1 MNLFLELRRHGR
13 LADKRHPMYE
23 KSRFTR
29 FWMYF
34 MAVFWAGYL
43 IFIGTTF
50 AFGFEGAAVE
60 PYHLLNSGLVFVLA
74 LDFLMRFPFQKTPTQ
89 EVKPYLL
96 LPVRRNRLIDFLLIR
111 SGLSGFNLLW
121 LFLFAPFALITVTK
135 FYGLWGVLTYCV
147 GIWLLMVLNNYWFLL
162 CKTLLSERIWWVL
175 LPVAVYG
182 GLALGMFLPDDS
194 PVFDWFLELG
204 EGFITGNAWVFL
216 ALLAGI
222 GLMWWVNS
230 RVIRRLIYDELN
242 KTEDSTV
249 RVKKLSEYKFLD
261 RYGLVGEYMRLE
273 LKLMLRNKICRKS
286 LITIVCAVAVIS
298 AVIGFTDIYN
308 GAMSEFWVLYNYVI
322 VSLLSFSTLMG
333 YEGNYMDGLMTRRE
347 SIFALLRAKYALYT
361 SALIVPFLLMLPGVV
376 TGKQTL
382 LQSVSWLLF
391 TAGPISFC
399 FFQVA
404 VYNNRTVDLNAKMT
418 ARSNQ
423 GTGLQQLMAFAAF
436 FLPAVVYAPLGL
448 VFGETVA
455 RWALIALGL
464 GFILTSRLW
473 IRNVYRRL
481 MQRRYQNMEGFR
493 DSRQR

>member
-23 KSRFTR
+23 KSRFAR

-43 IFIGTTF
+43 IFIGTML
-50 AFGFEGAAVE
+50 AFGLEDAPME
-60 PYHLLNSGLVFVLA
+60 PYHILNSGLVFILA

-111 SGLSGFNLLW
+111 SGLSGFNFIW
-121 LFLFAPFALITVTK
+121 MFLFVPFAFITVMK
-135 FYGLWGVLTYCV
+135 FYGLWGVLTYYL

-162 CKTLLSERIWWVL
+162 CRTLLGERIWWVL

-194 PVFDWFLELG
+194 PVFDWSLELG
-204 EGFITGNAWVFL
+204 EGFITGNVWVFL
-216 ALLAGI
+216 AVLAGI

-298 AVIGFTDIYN
+298 AVIGFTDIYD
-308 GAMSEFWVLYNYVI
+308 GALSEFWVLYNYVI
-322 VSLLSFSTLMG
+322 VTLLSFSTLMG

-361 SALIVPFLLMLPGVV
+361 AALIVPFLLMLPGVV

-391 TAGPISFC
+391 TAGPVSFC

-423 GTGLQQLMAFAAF
+423 GTGLQQIMAFAAF

-455 RWALIALGL
+455 RWTLIALGL

>member
-23 KSRFTR
+23 KSRFAR

-43 IFIGTTF
+43 IFIGTML
-50 AFGFEGAAVE
+50 AFGLEDAPME
-60 PYHLLNSGLVFVLA
+60 PYHILNSGLVFILA

-111 SGLSGFNLLW
+111 SGLSGFNFIW
-121 LFLFAPFALITVTK
+121 MFLFVPFAFITVMK
-135 FYGLWGVLTYCV
+135 FYGLWGVLTYYL

-162 CKTLLSERIWWVL
+162 CRTLLGERIWWVL

-194 PVFDWFLELG
+194 PVFDWSLELG
-204 EGFITGNAWVFL
+204 EGFITGNVWAFL

-298 AVIGFTDIYN
+298 AVIGFTDIYD
-308 GAMSEFWVLYNYVI
+308 GALSEFWVLYNYVI
-322 VSLLSFSTLMG
+322 VTLLSFSTLMG

-347 SIFALLRAKYALYT
+347 SIFALLRAKYVLYT
-361 SALIVPFLLMLPGVV
+361 AALIVPFLLMLPGVV

-391 TAGPISFC
+391 TAGPVSFC

-448 VFGETVA
+448 AFGETVA
-455 RWALIALGL
+455 RWTLIVLGL

>member
-23 KSRFTR
+23 KSRFAR

-34 MAVFWAGYL
+34 VAVFWAGYL
-43 IFIGTTF
+43 IFIGTML
-50 AFGFEGAAVE
+50 AFGFEDAAVE
-60 PYHLLNSGLVFVLA
+60 PYHLLNSGLVFILA

-96 LPVRRNRLIDFLLIR
+96 LPVRRGRLIDFLLIR
-111 SGLSGFNLLW
+111 SGLSGFNFIW
-121 LFLFAPFALITVTK
+121 MFLFVPFAFITVMK
-135 FYGLWGVLTYCV
+135 FYGLWGVLTYNL

-162 CKTLLSERIWWVL
+162 CRTLLGERIWWIL

-194 PVFDWFLELG
+194 PVFDWSLELG
-204 EGFITGNAWVFL
+204 EGFITGNVWAFL
-216 ALLAGI
+216 AVLAGI

-286 LITIVCAVAVIS
+286 LITI
-298 AVIGFTDIYN
+298 
-308 GAMSEFWVLYNYVI
+308 I
-322 VSLLSFSTLMG
+322 VTLLSFSTLMG

-347 SIFALLRAKYALYT
+347 SIFALLRAKYVLYT
-361 SALIVPFLLMLPGVV
+361 AALIVPFLLMLPGVV

-391 TAGPISFC
+391 TAGPVSFC

-455 RWALIALGL
+455 RWTLIALGL
-464 GFILTSRLW
+464 GFILTSRLWIRNVYRRLILTSRLW

>member
-23 KSRFTR
+23 KSRFAR

-34 MAVFWAGYL
+34 MAVLWAGYL
-43 IFIGTTF
+43 IFIGTML
-50 AFGFEGAAVE
+50 AFGLEDAPME
-60 PYHLLNSGLVFVLA
+60 PYHILNSGLVFILA

-111 SGLSGFNLLW
+111 SGLSGFNFIW
-121 LFLFAPFALITVTK
+121 MFLFVPFAFITVMK
-135 FYGLWGVLTYCV
+135 FYGLWGVLTYNL

-162 CKTLLSERIWWVL
+162 CRTLLGERIWWVL

-194 PVFDWFLELG
+194 PVFDWSLELG
-204 EGFITGNAWVFL
+204 EGFITGNVWVFL
-216 ALLAGI
+216 AVLAGI

-308 GAMSEFWVLYNYVI
+308 GVMSEFWVLYNYVI
-322 VSLLSFSTLMG
+322 VTLLSFSTLMG

-347 SIFALLRAKYALYT
+347 SIFALLRAKYVLYT
-361 SALIVPFLLMLPGVV
+361 AALIVPFLLMLPGVV

-391 TAGPISFC
+391 TAGPVSFC

-455 RWALIALGL
+455 RWTLIALGL

>member
-23 KSRFTR
+23 KSRFAR

-43 IFIGTTF
+43 IFIGTML
-50 AFGFEGAAVE
+50 AFGLEDAPME
-60 PYHLLNSGLVFVLA
+60 PYHILNSGLVFILA

-111 SGLSGFNLLW
+111 SGLSGFNFIW
-121 LFLFAPFALITVTK
+121 MFLFVPFAFITVMK
-135 FYGLWGVLTYCV
+135 FYGLWGVLTYNL

-162 CKTLLSERIWWVL
+162 CRTLLGERIWWVL

-194 PVFDWFLELG
+194 LVFDWSLELG
-204 EGFITGNAWVFL
+204 EGFITGNVWVFL
-216 ALLAGI
+216 AVLAGI

-308 GAMSEFWVLYNYVI
+308 GVMSEFWVLYNYVI
-322 VSLLSFSTLMG
+322 VTLLSFSTLMG

-347 SIFALLRAKYALYT
+347 SIFALLRAKYVLYT
-361 SALIVPFLLMLPGVV
+361 AALIVPFLLMLPGVV

-391 TAGPISFC
+391 TAGPVSFC

-455 RWALIALGL
+455 RWTLIALGL

>member
-1 MNLFLELRRHGR
+1 MF
-13 LADKRHPMYE
+13 E
-23 KSRFTR
+23 KNRFAKV
-29 FWMYF
+29 MVYIGI
-34 MAVFWAGYL
+34 AFWAAYL
-43 IFIGTTF
+43 VLFGVLLPS
-50 AFGFEGAAVE
+50 AFSEGFPGME
-60 PYHLLNSGLVFVLA
+60 PYHILNKGLLIVLA
-74 LDFLMRFPFQKTPTQ
+74 LDFLVRFLFPTPIQ
-89 EVKPYLL
+89 EVKPFLL
-96 LPVRRNRLIDFLLIR
+96 LPIPKRKIMTVLLMR
-111 SGLSGFNLLW
+111 EAVNPFNLFW
-121 LFLFAPFALITVTK
+121 LFLFVPFALLSVTR
-135 FYGLWGVLTYCV
+135 FYGLAGILGYAVGV
-147 GIWLLMVLNNYWFLL
+147 WLLTVMNSYWSMLIRVLKRQKFAYICW
-162 CKTLLSERIWWVL
+162 C
-175 LPVAVYG
+175 LPVYG
-182 GLALGMFLPDDS
+182 ILALLEFLPGTHWVS
-194 PVFDWFLELG
+194 TFTMNWG
-204 EGFITGNAWVFL
+204 EGFILWNPLAFL
-216 ALLAGI
+216 GALAGI
-222 GLMWWVNS
+222 GLMGFINYKVQLHLIYSELS
-230 RVIRRLIYDELN
+230 RV
-242 KTEDSTV
+242 EDTKL
-249 RVKKLSEYKFLD
+249 KKISDYSFLD
-261 RYGLVGEYMRLE
+261 RYGNVGEYMRLE

-298 AVIGFTDIYN
+298 AVIGFTDIYD
-308 GAMSEFWVLYNYVI
+308 GALSEFWVLYNYVI
-322 VSLLSFSTLMG
+322 VVLLSFSTLMG

-423 GTGLQQLMAFAAF
+423 GTGLQQIMAFAAF
-436 FLPAVVYAPLGL
+436 LMPFVVYLPLL
-448 VFGETVA
+448 LAFGETVG